1 MSDFF
6 DLEKTSYW
14 LLLVWLFSVAIL
26 LAKLPKK
33 SELVCGRSKEL
44 WHWSSAIFLVLPYV
58 LWTGYR
64 SGGAD
69 TFPYMRAFQSASA
82 SLADIPKIL
91 ASDVKDPG
99 FSALMTLFK
108 SCGITDY
115 QVFFLLVA
123 AFQMWCMVY
132 TFRRYSPNFWLS
144 IFLFVASTDYMSW
157 MQNGI
162 RQFTAVCITF
172 AAFELLVRKKYIW
185 FTIVTLIASTFHGSA
200 LLMLPFA
207 YVMVGPALNR
217 KTYLMT
223 AAVALMIP
231 FMDSFTPI
239 LEELLSDTQYN
250 DVMTGE
256 IWATDDGT
264 SLIRVLVYSVPALIA
279 LLGRRY
285 IRGSHDRA
293 VNMCINASMI
303 TMAVYLVSAFT
314 SGIYIGRIPIYTTL
328 HCYTVLPWLIDQI
341 FEKLTARLIKLMLI
355 VFYLLFFTFQMS
367 QWGLILN

>member
-1 MSDFF
+1 
-6 DLEKTSYW
+6 
-14 LLLVWLFSVAIL
+14 
-26 LAKLPKK
+26 
-33 SELVCGRSKEL
+33 
-44 WHWSSAIFLVLPYV
+44 
-58 LWTGYR
+58 
-64 SGGAD
+64 
-69 TFPYMRAFQSASA
+69 
-82 SLADIPKIL
+82 
-91 ASDVKDPG
+91 
-99 FSALMTLFK
+99 
-108 SCGITDY
+108 
-115 QVFFLLVA
+115 
-123 AFQMWCMVY
+123 
-132 TFRRYSPNFWLS
+132 
-144 IFLFVASTDYMSW
+144 
-157 MQNGI
+157 
-162 RQFTAVCITF
+162 
-172 AAFELLVRKKYIW
+172 
-185 FTIVTLIASTFHGSA
+185 
-200 LLMLPFA
+200 
-207 YVMVGPALNR
+207 
-217 KTYLMT
+217 
-223 AAVALMIP
+223 
-231 FMDSFTPI
+231 MDSFTPI

-328 HCYTVLPWLIDQI
+328 HCYTALPWLIDQI